1 MSQQWAK
8 IYQWCKE
15 AVRRI
20 GSRVLLALSG
30 YILLAVLAVALT
42 SSWIDR
48 LAELNTNIGR
58 NETTL
63 VTLEQLRSSL
73 LQAENIQR
81 GYLITSRQEYIEPYD
96 DAIAQINSN
105 LRRLEAQ
112 LRPDGNA
119 INERYDELLKRIS
132 ASIEGKATELQML
145 ISLMRDGNTEGAVK
159 VINTDEGLAKM
170 ANFNNDSNALAATLN
185 EDLQQLRQ
193 SRERMILAGRASV
206 WASILL
212 VLILLVLAVKQ
223 LLGEI
228 MNRDKLSKKLGSE
241 VVNFE
246 RKLEERTR
254 LLKMLAVD
262 YQYDVE
268 RERRKLAREL
278 HDELGSIL
286 TATKM
291 DISWVLRKIKDVSP
305 EASDKL
311 NRTMRYLD
319 QGIQFKRRVVQDLHP
334 SLLSTFGLI
343 PALKA
348 LIESTAE
355 RCQWELN
362 MVLPA
367 EGTKISEALGLIAY
381 RLVQETLNNAAK
393 YAEATKMS
401 VHLQVD
407 EQYMKLEMEDN
418 GKGTDMTQ
426 HKPVTHGLEGM
437 RHRVIAIG
445 GKLEIRSE
453 PGKGMFTLALIPL
466 DAAPDRRAQDKPG
479 GDPQTPVPPQAPQP
493 PLSALPLGAGHRPE
507 QNTSQPPLSS

>member
-1 MSQQWAK
+1 MNDRRLAK

-15 AVRRI
+15 AVRRV
-20 GSRVLLALSG
+20 GLRVVLALAG

-42 SSWIDR
+42 DAWIGR
-48 LAELNTNIGR
+48 LANLNTQIAKTK
-58 NETTL
+58 TTL
-63 VTLEQLRSSL
+63 ITLQELRSNL
-73 LQAENIQR
+73 MQAENIQR
-81 GYLITSRQEYIEPYD
+81 GFLITSRPGYIAPYD
-96 DAIAQINSN
+96 EAVKQVEAT
-105 LRRLEAQ
+105 LRKLETQ
-112 LRPDGNA
+112 LQPQGSETNA
-119 INERYDELLKRIS
+119 RDEELLKRIT
-132 ASIEGKATELQML
+132 ADIEGKVTEMQML
-145 ISLMRDGNTEGAVK
+145 VSLVHDGNSSEAVK
-159 VINTDEGLAKM
+159 VINTDEGLIKM
-170 ANFNNDSNALAATLN
+170 ANFLNDSAALINAKN
-185 EDLQQLRQ
+185 EELRQ
-193 SRERMILAGRASV
+193 FMQGRDRTMLAGRASV

-228 MNRDKLSKKLGSE
+228 MNRDRLSKKLGSD

-246 RKLEERTR
+246 RQLEERTR

-291 DISWVLRKIKDVSP
+291 DISWVLRKIKDTSP

-311 NRTMRYLD
+311 TRTMRYLD

-348 LIESTAE
+348 LVESAAE
-355 RCQWELN
+355 RSQWALDL
-362 MVLPA
+362 MLPS
-367 EGTKISEALGLIAY
+367 ETTPISDALGLIAY
-381 RLVQETLNNAAK
+381 RLIQETLNNAAK
-393 YAEATKMS
+393 YAEASKMS
-401 VHLQVD
+401 VHLQID
-407 EQYMKLEMEDN
+407 EQHMKLEMEDN
-418 GKGTDMTQ
+418 GKGMDMTQ
-426 HKPVTHGLEGM
+426 RASVTHGLEGM

-466 DAAPDRRAQDKPG
+466 DAGHADRREDKMIAVPRNAA
-479 GDPQTPVPPQAPQP
+479 DPLQRVRPASVPPSQNNGQAP
-493 PLSALPLGAGHRPE
+493 LA
-507 QNTSQPPLSS
+507 

>member
-1 MSQQWAK
+1 MKLRIAK

-20 GSRVLLALSG
+20 GLRVILALAG

-42 SSWIDR
+42 DAWIGR
-48 LAELNTNIGR
+48 LANLNTQIAHTKDTL
-58 NETTL
+58 TTL
-63 VTLEQLRSSL
+63 AQLRANVM
-73 LQAENIQR
+73 QAESIQR
-81 GYLITSRQEYIEPYD
+81 GFLITSRPSYIATYD
-96 DAIAQINSN
+96 EAVKQAEAN
-105 LRRLEAQ
+105 LHQLEAQ
-112 LRPDGNA
+112 LQPEGNA
-119 INERYDELLKRIS
+119 RNAADQDLLKRIT
-132 ASIEGKATELQML
+132 ADIEGKITEMQML
-145 ISLMRDGNTEGAVK
+145 VSLVRDGNASEAVK
-159 VINTDEGLAKM
+159 VINTDEGLIKM
-170 ANFNNDSNALAATLN
+170 ANFLNDSSTLIAAKKQ
-185 EDLQQLRQ
+185 ELRLFTQ
-193 SRERMILAGRASV
+193 GRDRTMLAGRASV

-228 MNRDKLSKKLGSE
+228 MNRDRLSKKLGSD

-246 RKLEERTR
+246 RQLEERTR
-254 LLKMLAVD
+254 LLKMMAVD

-291 DISWVLRKIKDVSP
+291 DISWVLRKIKDTCP

-311 NRTMRYLD
+311 TRTMRYLD

-348 LIESTAE
+348 LIESAAE
-355 RCQWELN
+355 RSQWQLD
-362 MVLPA
+362 MMLPS
-367 EGTKISEALGLIAY
+367 ETTPISDALGLIAY
-381 RLVQETLNNAAK
+381 RLIQETLNNAAK
-393 YAEATKMS
+393 YAEASKMS
-401 VHLQVD
+401 VHLQID

-418 GKGTDMTQ
+418 GKGMDMTQ
-426 HKPVTHGLEGM
+426 RAAVTHGLEGM
-437 RHRVIAIG
+437 RHRVIGIG
-445 GKLEIRSE
+445 GKLEIKSE

-466 DAAPDRRAQDKPG
+466 EAGHADRREDKMIAIPRAL
-479 GDPQTPVPPQAPQP
+479 DQTAGQGKPPP
-493 PLSALPLGAGHRPE
+493 RPSTMQ
-507 QNTSQPPLSS
+507 QNGQPPLSS